1 MTGMIF
7 FCNYY
12 VATIVCVV
20 IERDRF
26 DSNVLVIVLAS
37 IAFILSLHAI
47 VLFLHIA
54 PSSSNPSSSSSES
67 LTDPLLETTTS
78 SKEEEEEK
86 NEDDDEEALRHAKQ
100 ESKVKHAKDYGT
112 ATLLELTKPHS
123 NMLWISCAVL
133 LVRLPLSLS
142 IPHWVAETIGDLSE
156 GT

>member
-47 VLFLHIA
+47 ALFLHIA
-54 PSSSNPSSSSSES
+54 PSSSTPASPSES
-67 LTDPLLETTTS
+67 LTDPLLETTIS
-78 SKEEEEEK
+78 SKEEEEK
-86 NEDDDEEALRHAKQ
+86 SEDDDEEALRHAKQ
-100 ESKVKHAKDYGT
+100 DSKVKHAKDYGT